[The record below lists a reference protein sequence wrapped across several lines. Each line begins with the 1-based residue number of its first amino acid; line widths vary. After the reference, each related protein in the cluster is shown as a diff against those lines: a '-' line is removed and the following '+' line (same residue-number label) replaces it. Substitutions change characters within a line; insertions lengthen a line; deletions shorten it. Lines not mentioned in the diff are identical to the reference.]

1 MNTERYS
8 RQQDIV
14 PAERIAQFKA
24 TVIGVGAIG
33 RQVALQLTA
42 IGISRLQL
50 IDHDVVETSNLA
62 SQGYREKDLGRLKVE
77 ATAEQCKLINSGLD
91 IEAVAGRFRRS
102 RNTGEAIFC
111 CVDSIETRRLIW
123 KAVKNK
129 AVFFCDGRMSAET
142 LRVITA
148 CDSQSRRNYPET
160 LFSPEEAYAGPCT
173 AKTTIYC
180 ANIAAGFMVA
190 QFTKYL
196 RQVPVDQDVQVNLL
210 SMEMSAEA
218 AFHN

>member
-1 MNTERYS
+1 MSTERYS

-42 IGISRLQL
+42 IGITRLQL
-50 IDHDVVETSNLA
+50 IDHDIVETSNLA

-77 ATAEQCKLINSGLD
+77 ATAEQCRLINSGLD

-129 AVFFCDGRMSAET
+129 AAFFCDGRMSAET

-148 CDSQSRRNYPET
+148 CDSQSRRNYRFT
-160 LFSPEEAYAGPCT
+160 LFAPEEAYAGPCT

-196 RQVPVDQDVQVNLL
+196 RQMPVDQDVQVNLL
-210 SMEMSAEA
+210 AMEMSAEA